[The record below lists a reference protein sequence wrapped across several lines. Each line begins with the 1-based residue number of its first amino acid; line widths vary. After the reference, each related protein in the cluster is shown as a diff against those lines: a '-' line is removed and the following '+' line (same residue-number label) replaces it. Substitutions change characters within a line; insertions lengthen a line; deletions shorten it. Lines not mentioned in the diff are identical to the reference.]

1 MSETL
6 GIILVGIGL
15 VFDFFGC
22 FGLVR
27 FPDVFNRLQAA
38 TKCVT
43 VGTCFI
49 LVGTFVCLGFTP
61 IGVKALLCLAFVVIT
76 APTAAHAIARAAHN
90 SGVEMDESTVVDQYG
105 DKRIKVEEKGGEVE

>member
-1 MSETL
+1 MNEIFGL
-6 GIILVGIGL
+6 AFVVIGL
-15 VFDFFGC
+15 FFDFFGC

-43 VGTCFI
+43 VGTCFL
-49 LVGTFVCLGFTP
+49 LVGAFIYLGFTP
-61 IGVKALLCLAFVVIT
+61 IGVKALICLSFIVIT

-90 SGVEMDESTVVDQYG
+90 SGVEMDESTVVDQYAG
-105 DKRIKVEEKGGEVE
+105 KRPVESEGED